1 MLCPKCQF
9 ESPEGVK
16 FCVDCGIKLEAICPE
31 CGFSNSPGFKFCGEC
46 GHNLTIP
53 SEPLPKALS
62 FDEKI
67 EKIKRYLPKGLAE
80 KILAQRD
87 RIEGERKQVTVMFC
101 DMEGFT
107 QLSEKLG
114 PEEAYN
120 IMDKVYEILIHKVHD
135 YEGTVNEL
143 TGDGIMALFGAPI
156 AMEDAPQRAVRSSLA
171 IHRKMS
177 SFTDI
182 LKLEKENIPPI
193 KMRIGIHSGPVVV
206 GILGND
212 LRVEFKAV
220 GDTVNLASRMEGI
233 AEPGATYITHETFK
247 LTEGFFRFEA
257 LGEKKIKGK
266 ADPVIA
272 YRVIAPS
279 SRRTRFDVSAEI
291 GLTPL
296 IGRKHE
302 REILIDAFERAKEGR
317 GQVFS
322 IISEAG
328 LGKSRLL
335 YEFRKAITNQDITFL
350 EGKCLSYSRAV
361 AYHPIID
368 ILKAIFKIKAEDDNY
383 QVTEKVESGLK
394 SLEITEADSLSYILD
409 LLSVQDSG
417 INKYLMSPEAKRDRI
432 INTLIRVIIKHSEI
446 KPLIIAIEDLHWIDQ
461 STVDFLKYFMEIIS
475 GARAFLIFT
484 YRPEFAPSWKSRS
497 YHKQINLNL
506 FSNKESIKMVRNLLD
521 AENIDATLNDLII
534 EKTEGVPFFIE
545 EFVKSLK
552 AIKVIEKI
560 GNKYHLAVK
569 DQGISIPS
577 TIQEIIMARVD
588 SLPESAKDLLQV
600 GSVIERE
607 FSFDLIKQMTDF
619 DEQELLATINI
630 LKDSELLYAR
640 GVFPNSVFI
649 FKHALTQEVIYNSIL
664 SKNRKIFH
672 EKIGFAMEKMYA
684 RNLNEYCGTLAR
696 HFMKGDNYEKGAK
709 YSEIAAKKAN
719 KAASSKEA
727 FEYSMNKIFC
737 LEKLPS
743 SDSTKKQI
751 IDARASLAAYYINY
765 AHIAEAYEVVA
776 PIADLTAQIDY
787 QKRLPIIYT
796 TLGVYAIGYEENYPK
811 ALKYLNKALK
821 ISIETQNPIS
831 AYLSLWNLGLYF
843 SWDCQFEKGEDCF
856 KQCFEMS
863 NAVNNYLGMSAS
875 KSILGMWNY
884 LHQGRIDLA
893 TPALEESLKVAK
905 KSDDIYAKGLAY
917 SGCGYLAYVKGSLTE
932 SEDNLLKGLDFLE
945 KTNQII
951 FSAWTAGCLGQY
963 YVEMGEFQKSKV
975 YFQKAKSILSEKK
988 NFAPFIIKGLAVSI
1002 AKIKV
1007 LNKETDINLSELI
1020 GYYQQNQTNVF
1031 KGLMAKEI
1039 AEILL
1044 YIDTDHLAEVEVW
1057 IRKAIEADEQNGMR
1071 WQLAC
1076 DYGLYADFFQR
1087 KSDNRNAQENYSK
1100 AIAIYRECG
1109 ADGWVKK
1116 YEKELA
1122 EL

>member
-1 MLCPKCQF
+1 MQCPKCQF
-9 ESPEGVK
+9 ENPEGIK
-16 FCVDCGIKLEAICPE
+16 FCVECGKKLETICPK
-31 CGFSNSPGFKFCGEC
+31 CGFGNLPRFKFCGEC
-46 GHNLTIP
+46 GNNLTIP
-53 SEPLPKALS
+53 SEPLYKALS
-62 FDEKI
+62 VDEKI

-87 RIEGERKQVTVMFC
+87 RIEGERKQVAVMFC
-101 DMEGFT
+101 DMVGFT

-156 AMEDAPQRAVRSSLA
+156 ALEDAPQRAIRSSLA
-171 IHRKMS
+171 IHREMNRFS
-177 SFTDI
+177 DLI
-182 LKLEKENIPPI
+182 NQEKEYIPPI

-206 GILGND
+206 GTLGND

-233 AEPGATYITHETFK
+233 AEPGATYITDVTYK

-257 LGEKKIKGK
+257 LGEKRVKGK
-266 ADPVIA
+266 GDPIIS

-291 GLTPL
+291 GLAPL
-296 IGRKHE
+296 IGREHD
-302 REILIDAFERAKEGR
+302 REIMLDAFERTKEGR

-322 IISEAG
+322 IVSEAG

-335 YEFRKAITNQDITFL
+335 YEFRKAVTNQDITFL

-368 ILKAIFKIKAEDDNY
+368 ILKAIFKIKAEDENY
-383 QVTEKVESGLK
+383 QVTEKVQSGLK
-394 SLEITEADSLSYILD
+394 SLEIAETDSLSFILD

-417 INKYLMSPEAKRDRI
+417 IHKYVMSPETKRDRI
-432 INTLIRVIIKHSEI
+432 INTLIRIIIKHSEI
-446 KPLIIAIEDLHWIDQ
+446 RPLIIAIEDLHWIDQ
-461 STVDFLKYFMEIIS
+461 STGDCLKFFMESIS
-475 GARAFLIFT
+475 GERVLLIFT
-484 YRPEFAPSWKSRS
+484 YRPEFAPSWKSKS
-497 YHKQINLNL
+497 YHRQINLNL
-506 FSNKESIKMVRNLLD
+506 FSNRESIKMVHNLLD
-521 AENIDATLNDLII
+521 TEDIDATLKDLIL
-534 EKTEGVPFFIE
+534 EKTEGVPLFIE
-545 EFVKSLK
+545 EFVESLK

-560 GNKYHLAVK
+560 GNKYCLTVK

-588 SLPESAKDLLQV
+588 SLPEGAKDLLQV

-607 FSFDLIKQMTDF
+607 FGFDLIKQMTDF

-630 LKDSELLYAR
+630 LKDSELLYER

-664 SKNRKIFH
+664 SKRRKKLH
-672 EKIGFAMEKMYA
+672 EKIGFAMEKIYA
-684 RNLNEYCGTLAR
+684 SNLNEFCGTLAR
-696 HFMKGDNYEKGAK
+696 HFIQGGNHEKGAR

-727 FEYSMNKIFC
+727 FEYSMNRISC
-737 LEKLPS
+737 LENLPS
-743 SDSTKKQI
+743 TDSTKKQI
-751 IDARASLAAYYINY
+751 IDARATLAAYYINY
-765 AHIAEAYEVVA
+765 AHISEAYEVVA

-796 TLGVYAIGYEENYPK
+796 TLGVYALGYEENVPK
-811 ALKYLNKALK
+811 ALSYLNKALK

-831 AYLSLWNLGLYF
+831 AYLTLWNLGLLF
-843 SWDCQFEKGEDCF
+843 SWDCKFEKGEDCF

-863 NAVNNYLGMSAS
+863 NSVKNFLGMSAS
-875 KSILGMWNY
+875 KSILSAWNY
-884 LHQGRIDLA
+884 LHQGKIDLA
-893 TPALEESLKVAK
+893 TPALEESLRVAK

-917 SGCGYLAYVKGSLTE
+917 SGYGYLEYVKGSFCE
-932 SEDNLLKGLDFLE
+932 SEDNLLKGLGFLE
-945 KTNQII
+945 KTNQPI
-951 FSAWTAGCLGQY
+951 FSAWTAGCLGEY
-963 YVEMGEFQKSKV
+963 YLQMREFEKSKV
-975 YFQKAKSILSEKK
+975 YFQKAQSILSEKK
-988 NFAPFIIKGLAVSI
+988 NFAPSLIKRFAVSI
-1002 AKIKV
+1002 AKTKV
-1007 LNKETDINLSELI
+1007 LNMETEINLSELI
-1020 GYYQQNQTNVF
+1020 GYYKQNQINMY
-1031 KGLMAKEI
+1031 KGGMAKEI

-1044 YIDTDHLAEVEVW
+1044 YIDTEHLAKAEGW
-1057 IRKAIEADEQNGMR
+1057 IRKAIEADEQSGMR

-1100 AIAIYRECG
+1100 AISIYGECG